1 VVLKKLVAVFLLLL
15 LFPAAHAEEAYV
27 LKFATLAP
35 HGSTWMN
42 IIADWANQVEKESQG
57 RLKFKLYGGGVS
69 GDEPDVLR
77 KIRFGQLHGGA
88 MTGHGI
94 GYIYS
99 PARVLEIPFL
109 FRSYDEVDHVRAQL
123 MPEIR
128 EGFHRNDFELLGWME
143 VGFIQLFSRV
153 PIYSIDDMK
162 KRRIWLWQGDPLGT
176 AFFAA
181 SGLSPISLPITEVFT
196 SLSTGLIDTT
206 IAPPLGAIALQWF
219 TKTPY
224 MTDIPVMDGIGGLI
238 VSRKF
243 FDGLPK
249 DLQQLLRRT
258 GEEAGARLLVETRR
272 DNEKSLAVLKQ
283 HGITF
288 TSEWKDKDSY
298 LFDLRDRA
306 AAMLAKDG
314 YIPAPLYEKARKSL
328 NDYRARKGKK

>member
-1 VVLKKLVAVFLLLL
+1 MKRLTAFFLLMFLL
-15 LFPAAHAEEAYV
+15 PLAHAEETYV

-35 HGSTWMN
+35 LGSTWMN
-42 IIADWANQVEKESQG
+42 IITDWANKVEKESKG

-77 KIRFGQLHGGA
+77 KIRFGELQGGA

-109 FRSYDEVDHVRAQL
+109 FRSYDEVDYVRAQL

-128 EGFHRNDFELLGWME
+128 EGFQRNGFELLGWME
-143 VGFIQLFSRV
+143 VGFIQLFSRE

-162 KRRIWLWQGDPLGT
+162 KRRIWLWEGDPLGN
-176 AFFAA
+176 AFFEA
-181 SGLSPISLPITEVFT
+181 SGISPVPLPITEVFI

-219 TKTPY
+219 TETPY
-224 MTDIPVMDGIGGLI
+224 MTDVPIMDGIGGLI

-243 FDGLPK
+243 YDALPK
-249 DLQQLLRRT
+249 DLQGLLSRT
-258 GEEAGARLLVETRR
+258 GKEASQRLIAETRR
-272 DNEKSLAVLKQ
+272 DNKKSLAVLKQ

-288 TSEWKDKDSY
+288 TYEWKDKDTEMSN
-298 LFDLRDRA
+298 LRDRA
-306 AAMLAKDG
+306 AASLAKDG
-314 YIPAPLYEKARKSL
+314 YIPADIYQQALHAL
-328 NDYRARKGKK
+328 NDYRTRKGKQ

>member
-1 VVLKKLVAVFLLLL
+1 VVLKKLAAVFLFFL

-35 HGSTWMN
+35 HGSTWLN
-42 IIADWANQVEKESQG
+42 IISDWANTVDKQSQG
-57 RLKFKLYGGGVS
+57 RLKIKLYGGGVS

-77 KIRFGQLHGGA
+77 KIRFGQLQGGA

-128 EGFHRNDFELLGWME
+128 EGFRQNGFELLGWME
-143 VGFIQLFSRV
+143 VGFIQLFSRT

-181 SGLSPISLPITEVFT
+181 SGISPIPLPITEVFS

-219 TKTPY
+219 SQTPY
-224 MTDIPVMDGIGGLI
+224 MTNIPVMDGIGGLI

-249 DLQQLLRRT
+249 DLQELLRRT
-258 GEEAGARLLVETRR
+258 GEETGARLLVETRH

-283 HGITF
+283 HGVTF
-288 TSEWKDKDSY
+288 TNEWKDKDAVIY
-298 LFDLRDRA
+298 DIRDRA

-314 YIPAPLYEKARKSL
+314 YIPAPLFEKARRSL
-328 NDYRARKGKK
+328 NDYRAHKGKQ

>member
-1 VVLKKLVAVFLLLL
+1 M
-15 LFPAAHAEEAYV
+15 FPVAHAEEAYV

-42 IIADWANQVEKESQG
+42 IIEDWASKVEKESRG

-128 EGFHRNDFELLGWME
+128 EGFHQNDFELLGWME

-181 SGLSPISLPITEVFT
+181 SGLSPVSLPITEVFT

-206 IAPPLGAIALQWF
+206 IAPPLGAIAFQWF

-224 MTDIPVMDGIGGLI
+224 MTNIPVMDGIGGLI

-258 GEEAGARLLVETRR
+258 GEEAGTRLLVETRR

-283 HGITF
+283 HGVTF
-288 TSEWKDKDSY
+288 TNEWKDKDSDLY
-298 LFDLRDRA
+298 DLRDRA

-314 YIPAPLYEKARKSL
+314 YIPAPLYEKARQSL
-328 NDYRARKGKK
+328 NDYRAHKGKK

>member
-1 VVLKKLVAVFLLLL
+1 MVLKKLVAAFLLLL
-15 LFPAAHAEEAYV
+15 LLPAANADEAYV

-35 HGSTWMN
+35 QGSTWMN

-128 EGFHRNDFELLGWME
+128 EGFRRNDFELLGWME

-153 PIYSIDDMK
+153 PIYSIEDMK
-162 KRRIWLWQGDPLGT
+162 KRRIWLWQGDPLGS

-181 SGLSPISLPITEVFT
+181 SGLSPVSLPITEVFT

-224 MTDIPVMDGIGGLI
+224 MTSIPVMDGIGGLI

-283 HGITF
+283 HGVTF
-288 TSEWKDKDSY
+288 TNEWKDKDSDLY
-298 LFDLRDRA
+298 DLRDRA

-328 NDYRARKGKK
+328 NDYRAHKGKK

>member
-1 VVLKKLVAVFLLLL
+1 MVLKKLVAVFLLVLML
-15 LFPAAHAEEAYV
+15 PAAHAEEAYV

-35 HGSTWMN
+35 LGTTWMN
-42 IIADWANQVEKESQG
+42 IITDWANQVEKESRG

-128 EGFHRNDFELLGWME
+128 EGFRQNGFELLGWME
-143 VGFIQLFSRV
+143 VGFIQLFSRD
-153 PIYSIDDMK
+153 PIYSIEDMK

-176 AFFAA
+176 AFFEA
-181 SGLSPISLPITEVFT
+181 SGLSPVPLPITEVFT

-206 IAPPLGAIALQWF
+206 IAPPLGAIAFQWF

-258 GEEAGARLLVETRR
+258 GEEAGTRLLVETRR

-283 HGITF
+283 NGVTF
-288 TSEWKDKDSY
+288 TSEWKDKDSDLY
-298 LFDLRDRA
+298 DLRDRA

-328 NDYRARKGKK
+328 NDYRARKGRK

>member
-1 VVLKKLVAVFLLLL
+1 MVLKNLVAAFLLFLV
-15 LFPAAHAEEAYV
+15 FPAAHAEEAYV

-35 HGSTWMN
+35 QGSTWMN
-42 IIADWANQVEKESQG
+42 IITDWAKKVEKESQG
-57 RLKFKLYGGGVS
+57 RLKFKLYSGGVS

-99 PARVLEIPFL
+99 PTRVLEIPFL

-128 EGFHRNDFELLGWME
+128 EGFHQNDFELLGWME
-143 VGFIQLFSRV
+143 VGFIQLFSRT

-181 SGLSPISLPITEVFT
+181 SGLSPVPLPITEVFS

-224 MTDIPVMDGIGGLI
+224 MTSMPVMDGIGGLI

-243 FDGLPK
+243 FDALPK

-283 HGITF
+283 HGVTF
-288 TSEWKDKDSY
+288 TSEWKDKDSVLY
-298 LFDLRDRA
+298 DLRDRA

-314 YIPAPLYEKARKSL
+314 YIPAPFYEKARQSL
-328 NDYRARKGKK
+328 NDYRAHKGKQ

>member
-1 VVLKKLVAVFLLLL
+1 MVLKKLAAAFLLLL
-15 LFPAAHAEEAYV
+15 LLPAANADEAYV

-42 IIADWANQVEKESQG
+42 IITDWANQVEKESQG

-128 EGFHRNDFELLGWME
+128 EGFRQNGFELLGWME

-153 PIYSIDDMK
+153 PIYSIEDMK

-176 AFFAA
+176 AFFKA
-181 SGLSPISLPITEVFT
+181 SGISPISLPITEVFT

-224 MTDIPVMDGIGGLI
+224 MTSIPVMDGIGGLI

-283 HGITF
+283 HGVTF
-288 TSEWKDKDSY
+288 TNEWKDKDSDLY
-298 LFDLRDRA
+298 DLRDRA

-314 YIPAPLYEKARKSL
+314 YIPAPLYEKARQSL
-328 NDYRARKGKK
+328 NDYRAHKGRK

>member
-1 VVLKKLVAVFLLLL
+1 MVLKKLGALLLL
-15 LFPAAHAEEAYV
+15 ILLLPAAQAQEAYV

-35 HGSTWMN
+35 QGSTWMN
-42 IIADWANQVEKESQG
+42 IIADWAKKVEKESQG
-57 RLKFKLYGGGVS
+57 RLTFKLYPGGVS

-109 FRSYDEVDHVRAQL
+109 FHDYAEVDHVREQL

-128 EGFHRNDFELLGWME
+128 EGFRNNGFELLGWME
-143 VGFIQLFSRV
+143 VGFVQLFSQT
-153 PIYSIDDMK
+153 PIYSLDDMR
-162 KRRIWLWQGDPLGT
+162 KRRIWLWQGDPLGQ

-181 SGLSPISLPITEVFT
+181 SGISPVSLPITEVYT

-219 TKTPY
+219 TRTAY
-224 MTDIPVMDGIGGLI
+224 MTDIPVMDGIGGIL
-238 VSRKF
+238 VTRKF
-243 FDGLPK
+243 FDTLPP

-258 GEEAGARLLVETRR
+258 GEEASTRLIAETRR
-272 DNEKSLAVLKQ
+272 DNQKSLAVLKQ
-283 HGITF
+283 NGLTF
-288 TSEWKDKDSY
+288 TSDWKDSDAVLY
-298 LFDLRDRA
+298 DLRDRA
-306 AAMLAKDG
+306 AAALAKDG
-314 YIPAPLYEKARKSL
+314 YIPAELFARTRQELERFRS
-328 NDYRARKGKK
+328 RKTGK

>member
-1 VVLKKLVAVFLLLL
+1 ML
-15 LFPAAHAEEAYV
+15 PAAHAEEAYV
-27 LKFATLAP
+27 LKFSTLAP
-35 HGSTWMN
+35 QGSTWMN
-42 IIADWANQVEKESQG
+42 IITDWANKVEKESQG

-99 PARVLEIPFL
+99 PTRVLEIPFL

-128 EGFHRNDFELLGWME
+128 EGFHQNGFELLGWME
-143 VGFIQLFSRV
+143 VGFIQLFSRT

-181 SGLSPISLPITEVFT
+181 SGLSPVPLPITEVFT

-224 MTDIPVMDGIGGLI
+224 MTNIPVMDGIGGLI

-258 GEEAGARLLVETRR
+258 GEEAGTRLLVETRR

-283 HGITF
+283 HGLTF
-288 TSEWKDKDSY
+288 TSEWKDKDSDLY
-298 LFDLRDRA
+298 DLRDRA

>member
-1 VVLKKLVAVFLLLL
+1 LKTLAAVFLFFLM
-15 LFPAAHAEEAYV
+15 FPTAHAEEAFV

-35 HGSTWMN
+35 HGSTWLN
-42 IIADWANQVEKESQG
+42 IITDWANTVDKQSQG
-57 RLKFKLYGGGVS
+57 RLKIKLYGGGVS

-77 KIRFGQLHGGA
+77 KIRFGQLQGGA

-128 EGFHRNDFELLGWME
+128 EGFRENGFELLGWME
-143 VGFIQLFSRV
+143 VGFIQLFSRT

-181 SGLSPISLPITEVFT
+181 SGISPVPLPITEVFS

-219 TKTPY
+219 SQTPY
-224 MTDIPVMDGIGGLI
+224 MTNIPVMDGIGGLI

-249 DLQQLLRRT
+249 DLQELLRRT
-258 GEEAGARLLVETRR
+258 GEETGARLLVETRH

-283 HGITF
+283 HGVTF
-288 TSEWKDKDSY
+288 TNEWKDKDAVIY
-298 LFDLRDRA
+298 DIRDRA
-306 AAMLAKDG
+306 ATMLAKDG
-314 YIPAPLYEKARKSL
+314 YIPAPIYEKARRSL
-328 NDYRARKGKK
+328 NDYRARKGKQ

>member
-1 VVLKKLVAVFLLLL
+1 MVLKKLSAVFLLLL
-15 LFPAAHAEEAYV
+15 LFPVAHAEEAYV

-35 HGSTWMN
+35 QGSTWLN
-42 IIADWANQVEKESQG
+42 IITDWANKVEKESQG

-109 FRSYDEVDHVRAQL
+109 FRSYDEVDHVRTQL

-128 EGFHRNDFELLGWME
+128 EGFHQNGFELLGWME
-143 VGFIQLFSRV
+143 VGFIQLFSRD

-176 AFFAA
+176 AFFSA
-181 SGLSPISLPITEVFT
+181 SGLSPVPLPITEVFT

-224 MTDIPVMDGIGGLI
+224 MTSIPVMDGIGGLI

-258 GEEAGARLLVETRR
+258 GEEAGTRLLVETRR

-283 HGITF
+283 HGVTF
-288 TSEWKDKDSY
+288 TSEWKDKDSDLY
-298 LFDLRDRA
+298 DLRDRA

-328 NDYRARKGKK
+328 NDYRARKGNK

>member
-1 VVLKKLVAVFLLLL
+1 MKKLVAVLLLVL
-15 LFPAAHAEEAYV
+15 MLPAAHAEEAYV

-35 HGSTWMN
+35 QGSTWMN
-42 IIADWANQVEKESQG
+42 IITDWANKVEKESQG

-128 EGFHRNDFELLGWME
+128 EGFHQNGFELLGWME

-224 MTDIPVMDGIGGLI
+224 MTNIPVMDGIGGLI

-328 NDYRARKGKK
+328 NDYRAHKGKK

>member
-1 VVLKKLVAVFLLLL
+1 MKKIVAVFLFFLMHT
-15 LFPAAHAEEAYV
+15 AAHAEEAYV

-35 HGSTWMN
+35 QGSTWMN
-42 IIADWANQVEKESQG
+42 IISDWANKVEKESQG

-99 PARVLEIPFL
+99 PTRVLEIPFL

-128 EGFHRNDFELLGWME
+128 EGFRQNGFELLGWME

-153 PIYSIDDMK
+153 PIYSIEDMK

-181 SGLSPISLPITEVFT
+181 SGLAPVPLPITEVFT

-206 IAPPLGAIALQWF
+206 IAPPLGAIAFQWF

-258 GEEAGARLLVETRR
+258 GEEAGTRLLVETRR

-283 HGITF
+283 NGVTF
-288 TSEWKDKDSY
+288 TSEWKDKDSDLY
-298 LFDLRDRA
+298 DLRDRA

-314 YIPAPLYEKARKSL
+314 YIPAPFYEKARKSL
-328 NDYRARKGKK
+328 NDYRAHKGKQ